1 MSELLLADISKSIS
15 EWNSQALDGK
25 IFEIERDSVSMALS
39 VVKGMSIYT
48 KTDIFVYLCALNL
61 LNAAIKTPE
70 FNGKLSYSII
80 KPNAGRLIRDIDN
93 LKDAS
98 ITYYYDQ
105 EESCLYIKVED
116 VIFSF
121 HQVPLTPEILKA
133 SFSKPIQWS
142 GIRLQ
147 KIAQPIFERFLPI
160 INGVIDND
168 ISTERDETKTES
180 ITTIPAYN
188 DINQLV
194 LEVYEELPTL
204 PGWYR
209 DLNLLKSSVNSKIQI
224 FGRKMTDEDFEEAL
238 ERLGAVINPKYI
250 DKFTGEQLE
259 AVKIISQNQPINLSN
274 SDKIKILKI
283 VKDVINSGKVAPNQ
297 QGWFDMVPFAM
308 KLKEYGLEKEKYGA
322 TKLLPLL
329 IQALDDCLETDING
343 SKASVRFNFG
353 GSSEDRSVNTY
364 AQSAES
370 VIPALAIPNK
380 LTFESDQDENK
391 GILKG
396 FHVNDFLEISSYGII
411 FAGKIRSIGNE
422 YIEMTLED
430 SNIAR
435 LKLESILTVK
445 YQAPEKLIL
454 DISKVTEKL
463 EGLLIQGGIEFS
475 SLMHTNATITMS
487 DSKRVWISTDYG
499 ESGSCFKSNIIG
511 YDKEKLVK
519 GQRVFS
525 FKVQNGK
532 VYCIILEMTYRE
544 CVDIFRR
551 MISTMNAKTFEYKR
565 NLCLSLL
572 TYLIKQF
579 GENEICSDLKELK
592 RNLKNIFGDFDN
604 IDIVYPLGIN
614 GNDEDN
620 GQDSKQELT
629 HITDN
634 SPENS
639 SLSDSDSISIESKN
653 QSVPTED
660 ITTEVGTDTSGSQIF
675 NLEPITLTAPKIVG
689 HIDLNKVA
697 NTKVR
702 ERKTNPTG
710 AFNITINNDS
720 NLDIL
725 PDDGTLI
732 RMNSSF
738 GWIQQNDSS
747 ENLFVGAHQIVQFVG
762 ILDAPEPGD
771 KVIYSIGKNEKGP
784 MAVCVHRQC
793 SREVMESLID
803 KFESYD
809 KQTAHLLEQQLN
821 RFDEESVPQPSY
833 SILEQALSNVE
844 IDSTKPF
851 SPDEAEIRFAEKL
864 SADEYASSMTLLIK
878 QAIISN
884 APKSYNL
891 FLRANSYA
899 RKNGLNDWS
908 IEILNL
914 AIKTYSSESGKVGY
928 FRSLLKSAKELSNR
942 IAITTESL
950 SDAINYSINKFG
962 EFPSYVKNE
971 ILSHKDF
978 NGITL
983 DAETIRSGMY
993 KIDYIKDVKD
1003 SLTENPADDLMYLTL
1018 IKLELMF
1025 NMDTY
1030 DPHSDIS
1037 KFLANRAKKFISVGD
1052 VDKYDEARYLLRLS
1066 YTNKKLERDDNIS
1079 VGLYLMTIG
1088 SYSAEDIDMYLKGF
1102 RDNFKI
1108 DEILKNVIRLG
1119 NEGVNLELAHLA
1131 SSNTNLEERIS
1142 RICNEIGRTPEILT
1156 NYKEIHHGLM
1166 KELASFTSN
1175 PIRRFHSLS
1184 SYIKTYNITLGK
1196 EVEVIH
1202 MDSPKL
1208 VSRITEFDK
1217 GDNYQDLR
1225 IAYNESLR
1233 LIQEMKAKLLQCVTM
1248 IGYEFILPALEI
1260 LRKVLKNEFREIEQ
1274 RVNPEISI
1282 EILDEAVKLSDG
1294 DQNNESSTFDIN
1306 IVIRSNRIS
1315 SRDIILHNL
1324 KVSDGDLLDF
1334 NELNID
1340 KKLSS
1345 GDDFS
1350 SSIVV
1355 TICPEAIED
1364 GVAVA
1369 EFQLEFDDIF
1379 SADGTSLSKTYK
1391 KSKKITLRKDIF
1403 EELENKFT
1411 APSSGSE
1418 LLGND
1423 NMFYGRGAILE
1434 ELQGIV
1440 LDSWNSQIAIYGQ
1453 KRSGKSSL
1461 INRLMSNLEKL
1472 PNIACVKCNLQGY
1485 NDDKTTD
1492 LSHLG
1497 LESWIFKKIAYEIS
1511 TKNKKTRKYINKT
1524 DIEQLFGEN
1533 ADPFLFFEKLMIHLR
1548 QIPELQD
1555 MHIVVMIDEFTFLY
1569 QAIKDGLA
1577 NENFMRRWKALVETP
1592 GVNLQSVVVAQD
1604 TLPLF
1609 MNEKYAA
1616 NGFGIFYLKLL
1627 TYLSKEESINLITD
1641 PIKELRFHGHT
1652 EEMIYSYTAGSALF
1666 TQIVCSRLVDYLNSK
1681 KTFTITREEVEN
1693 VIDRLCVGNERLEKR
1708 SFECLIDE
1716 ADGSEYCSRDNE
1728 HVLRALAWKTRA
1740 GGSCKAEDLDC
1751 DMSIETT
1758 KRILEHLFSRRV
1770 ISKSEEG
1777 NYSIN
1782 VKLFRQWIINQ

>member
-1 MSELLLADISKSIS
+1 MSDLILDDISKSIS
-15 EWNSQALDGK
+15 EWSRQAVSGK
-25 IFEIERDSVSMALS
+25 IFEIESDSVSKALLI
-39 VVKGMSIYT
+39 VQNMSIST
-48 KTDIFVYLCALNL
+48 KTDVFVYLCALNL

-70 FNGKLSYSII
+70 FKHTLSYSTI
-80 KPNAGRLIRDIDN
+80 KPNASRLIREIDN
-93 LKDAS
+93 LKDRS
-98 ITYYYDQ
+98 ITYYYSK
-105 EESCLYIKVED
+105 EEACLYIKIEN

-121 HQVPLTPEILKA
+121 HQVPQTSEILKA
-133 SFSKPIQWS
+133 SFSNPIQWS

-147 KIAQPIFERFLPI
+147 KIAQPLFSSI
-160 INGVIDND
+160 IKGEIDNNFV
-168 ISTERDETKTES
+168 TES
-180 ITTIPAYN
+180 DGIRTESTTTMPDYN
-188 DINQLV
+188 DIDQLV
-194 LEVYEELPTL
+194 LDTYEELPTL

-209 DLNLLKSSVNSKIQI
+209 DLALLKSSVNSKILI
-224 FGRKMTDEDFEEAL
+224 FGGKMDDVDFEKAL

-250 DKFTGEQLE
+250 DKSTEKQLE
-259 AVKIISQNQPINLSN
+259 AVKIASQNQSINLSN

-283 VKDVINSGKVAPNQ
+283 VRDVINSGKVIPNQ

-329 IQALDDCLETDING
+329 VQALDDSIETDING
-343 SKASVRFNFG
+343 SKASVRFNFEG
-353 GSSEDRSVNTY
+353 LSENQSVKTDMPLTESAVPATLNKATY
-364 AQSAES
+364 ALNCGVNE
-370 VIPALAIPNK
+370 
-380 LTFESDQDENK
+380 

-411 FAGKIRSIGNE
+411 FAGKIRTIENE
-422 YIEMTLED
+422 YIEMMLED
-430 SNIAR
+430 SKIAR

-445 YQAPEKLIL
+445 YQAPEKSIL
-454 DISKVTEKL
+454 DIAKVTEKL
-463 EGLLIQGGIEFS
+463 EGLLFQTGIESS
-475 SLMHTNATITMS
+475 SLIHTNATITMT

-499 ESGSCFKSNIIG
+499 ESGSCFKSNIVG
-511 YDKEKLVK
+511 YDREKLVK

-525 FKVQNGK
+525 FKIQDGK

-551 MISTMNAKTFEYKR
+551 MISTMNAKTFEHKR
-565 NLCLSLL
+565 SLCLSLL
-572 TYLIKQF
+572 TFLIKQF
-579 GENEICSDLKELK
+579 DENEIYSDLKELK
-592 RNLKNIFGDFDN
+592 RSLKTILGDFDN
-604 IDIVYPLGIN
+604 IDIIKSLEVN
-614 GNDEDN
+614 EADEDRGLN
-620 GQDSKQELT
+620 TTSESTHMTEEKSLDESSFISPSSNSIDSGYQSSTSESNT
-629 HITDN
+629 ESYESDN
-634 SPENS
+634 NNS
-639 SLSDSDSISIESKN
+639 QVL
-653 QSVPTED
+653 
-660 ITTEVGTDTSGSQIF
+660 
-675 NLEPITLTAPKIVG
+675 NLEPRVPSTPKVVG
-689 HIDLNKVA
+689 YIDLDKIASNAIKS
-697 NTKVR
+697 
-702 ERKTNPTG
+702 RKTNLTG
-710 AFNITINNDS
+710 TFNININ
-720 NLDIL
+720 IL
-725 PDDGTLI
+725 PADGTLI

-747 ENLFVGAHQIVQFVG
+747 ENLFVGAHQIVHFAGV
-762 ILDAPEPGD
+762 LDAPEPGD
-771 KVIYSIGKNEKGP
+771 KVIYSIGKNGKGP

-821 RFDEESVPQPSY
+821 RFDEES
-833 SILEQALSNVE
+833 ILAQALSKVE

-878 QAIISN
+878 QAVISN
-884 APKSYNL
+884 AAKSYNL

-942 IAITTESL
+942 IAITPESL
-950 SDAINYSINKFG
+950 SDTINYSINKFG

-1003 SLTENPADDLMYLTL
+1003 SLTENPTDDLMYLTL

-1025 NMDTY
+1025 NTDTY
-1030 DPHSDIS
+1030 DPHSDIR
-1037 KFLANRAKKFISVGD
+1037 KFLVNRAKKIISVGD

-1088 SYSAEDIDMYLKGF
+1088 PYSAEDIDMYMKGF

-1119 NEGVNLELAHLA
+1119 NESANLELALLA
-1131 SSNTNLEERIS
+1131 FSNTNLEERIY
-1142 RICNEIGRTPEILT
+1142 RICNEIGRTPEMLT
-1156 NYKEIHHGLM
+1156 NYKEIYYGLM

-1202 MDSPKL
+1202 VDSPKL

-1217 GDNYQDLR
+1217 VDNYQDLR

-1233 LIQEMKAKLLQCVTM
+1233 LIQEMRIKLLKSVTM
-1248 IGYEFILPALEI
+1248 IGYEFVLPALEN
-1260 LRKVLKNEFREIEQ
+1260 LEKMLNNEFRSIEQ

-1282 EILDEAVKLSDG
+1282 EVLDEAFKLSDY
-1294 DQNNESSTFDIN
+1294 DKNNVDSTFDIN
-1306 IVIRSNRIS
+1306 IVIRSNQIS
-1315 SRDIILHNL
+1315 SRDIVLHNL
-1324 KVSDGDLLDF
+1324 KVSGGDLIDS

-1350 SSIVV
+1350 TTMVV
-1355 TICPEAIED
+1355 TICPKAIED

-1369 EFQLEFDDIF
+1369 EFQLAFDDIF
-1379 SADGTSLSKTYK
+1379 SADGTSISKVYK
-1391 KSKKITLRKDIF
+1391 KSKKITLRKEVF
-1403 EELENKFT
+1403 EELENKFK
-1411 APSSGSE
+1411 APSGGSE
-1418 LLGND
+1418 LQGND
-1423 NMFYGRGAILE
+1423 SMFYGRDAILE
-1434 ELQGIV
+1434 ELKGIV
-1440 LDSWNSQIAIYGQ
+1440 LDSWNSQVAIYGQ

-1461 INRLMSNLEKL
+1461 INRLMSNLEEL
-1472 PNIACVKCNLQGY
+1472 LNVACVKCNLLGY
-1485 NDDKTTD
+1485 NEDKTTV

-1497 LESWIFKKIAYEIS
+1497 LESWIFKKFAHEIS
-1511 TKNKKTRKYINKT
+1511 TKNKKTRKFIKKA
-1524 DIEQLFGEN
+1524 DIEQLFRDN

-1555 MHIVVMIDEFTFLY
+1555 MHIVVIIDEFTFLY
-1569 QAIKDGLA
+1569 QAIKDGHV

-1627 TYLSKEESINLITD
+1627 TYLSKEEAINLITD
-1641 PIKELRFHGHT
+1641 PIKELKFHGHT
-1652 EEMIYSYTAGSALF
+1652 EDMIYSYTAGSALF

-1681 KTFTITREEVEN
+1681 KTYTITREEVEN
-1693 VIDRLCVGNERLEKR
+1693 VIDRLCIGNERLEKR

-1716 ADGSEYCSRDNE
+1716 ADGSEYCSEDNE
-1728 HVLRALAWKTRA
+1728 HVLKALAWKTRA

-1758 KRILEHLFSRRV
+1758 KKILEHLLSRRV
-1770 ISKSEEG
+1770 ISKSEDG
-1777 NYSIN
+1777 DYSIN